1 MAKLEG
7 NLGVYGLSMVAI
19 AALPFYFYFRKKSR
33 SEVARSAQHMN
44 SSDLRRAHSE
54 H

>member
-19 AALPFYFYFRKKSR
+19 AAP
-33 SEVARSAQHMN
+33 
-44 SSDLRRAHSE
+44 RRPG
-54 H
+54 